1 VNELLSVGLI
11 LLLALMAGHIV
22 KVARVPEVTGYILAG
37 IALGPSGLH
46 FLSHDN
52 VQALAVFS
60 EVALGMILFSIG
72 SVFELS
78 RFRATGRSVLL
89 LTLTEASL
97 AALCVAV
104 ATLVVSG
111 SWPLALLLGVISVE
125 TAAASTLMVLR
136 ECRASGPFSDTLV
149 GVVGI
154 NNVLCLLGFSVVT
167 AGIDFVAAA
176 SEPAGAFA
184 SLYTSGFYLL
194 WQLFGSVA
202 LGYLVGLVLA
212 AWASK
217 VVEHGEILM
226 LLAGAILLCV
236 GIAQAIDASPL
247 IASLVVGA
255 TIANLTSRTQ
265 KLFDSLSR
273 TDPPL
278 YAIFFVIAG
287 AELDLGLVQTLG
299 ALGGGYIAARAAGKV
314 AGAALAARWL
324 GLPAAIQ
331 QNLGVAL
338 LSQAGLA
345 IGLALVIQRRYPEHG
360 PVLGAVVLG
369 AVVVFELIGPVSAR
383 FAVLRGARAAA

>member
-11 LLLALMAGHIV
+11 LLLALLAGHLV
-22 KVARVPEVTGYILAG
+22 KFARVPEVTGYILAG

-52 VQALAVFS
+52 VQALAVFG
-60 EVALGMILFSIG
+60 EVALGLILFSIG

-78 RFRATGRSVLL
+78 RFRTTGRQVLL
-89 LTLTEASL
+89 LTLAEACL
-97 AALCVAV
+97 AALLVAV
-104 ATLVVSG
+104 ATLAISG
-111 SWPLALLLGVISVE
+111 SWTLALLLGVISVE

-136 ECRASGPFSDTLV
+136 ECRSSGPFNDTLV

-154 NNVLCLLGFSVVT
+154 NNVLCLLGFSLVT

-176 SEPAGAFA
+176 SAGGALA
-184 SLYTSGFYLL
+184 SLYASGFYLV
-194 WQLFGSVA
+194 WQLLGSVA

-217 VVEHGEILM
+217 VVAHGEILM

-236 GIAQAIDASPL
+236 GVAQAIDASPL

-255 TIANLTSRTQ
+255 TIANLTRRTQ
-265 KLFDSLSR
+265 QLFDALSR

-287 AELDLGLVQTLG
+287 AELDLGLVRTLG
-299 ALGGGYIAARAAGKV
+299 ALGAGYILARAAGKV
-314 AGAALAARWL
+314 AGAALAGRWL
-324 GLPAAIQ
+324 ELPAGIRH
-331 QNLGVAL
+331 NLGVAL

-369 AVVVFELIGPVSAR
+369 AVVVFELVGPVSAR
-383 FAVLRGARAAA
+383 FAVLRSARAEA